1 MGGDC
6 SPRDGNVSTRAI
18 GTSRRVV
25 AAADTGGAVS
35 SRSRNATPC
44 DADFAA
50 RCVVPGTNTRAPAA
64 SARDGAAFDD
74 DIATG
79 QLKAPANTGAVSVSA
94 CGQGTVSADCQSL
107 VRRNMDA
114 GIGAEKTLESILAR
128 EDKSGIT
135 LTGKSGPRETGVVS
149 TPDGDSVKGD
159 GRTVGNGNLVVA
171 RESSIEGCTIGGRE
185 ISKEGGEID
194 CFGTGGSGGE

>member
-1 MGGDC
+1 MSGDG
-6 SPRDGNVSTRAI
+6 SPCDGNVATSAI

-35 SRSRNATPC
+35 SRCRNATPF
-44 DADFAA
+44 DADFAT
-50 RCVVPGTNTRAPAA
+50 RGIVPSTNSRSPAA
-64 SARDGAAFDD
+64 SGRDGAAFDD

-114 GIGAEKTLESILAR
+114 GIGAETLGEYF
-128 EDKSGIT
+128 GQ
-135 LTGKSGPRETGVVS
+135 
-149 TPDGDSVKGD
+149 KG
-159 GRTVGNGNLVVA
+159 
-171 RESSIEGCTIGGRE
+171 
-185 ISKEGGEID
+185 
-194 CFGTGGSGGE
+194 